1 MGFVFDG
8 RNRLEKLASTV
19 SWTERSPNWQTLAK
33 WIGVQVKTTEAG
45 SYAYEDQNGFEYL
58 IKLGA
63 TTAK

>member
-19 SWTERSPNWQTLAK
+19 LGLKIPKLANLGQVDRSPGEDDQ
-33 WIGVQVKTTEAG
+33 GG